1 MSLRRVNPTRRT
13 TKKGAAML
21 KRCQILLTDWLI
33 EYAKFFSEKY
43 DISLSESVRVIMCIG
58 IGESVKELYPQYKQ
72 NITVK
77 KVVDDLKKIK
87 NNKLRQET
95 LHKCISLAY
104 HEARKAMEFR
114 FAKEKINL
122 SREK

>member
-1 MSLRRVNPTRRT
+1 
-13 TKKGAAML
+13 ML